1 MKIFN
6 PKTCS
11 ILLVIA
17 MLLCFA
23 MPVYAV
29 ETDATEPVD
38 EEYKVSIAKYGDST
52 IRVGGSFYL
61 AVTANK
67 YFNATEILIE
77 YDKEKL
83 SFVQLAI
90 GEENASGTDTVNG
103 VKLIDYG
110 SHDKTPVYLLE
121 FSVLESVEATHDTP
135 NSVTF
140 EVLEAGFGTIASAA
154 DQNLIPAV
162 LPDALT
168 LEVRPALVAVN
179 FDANEYYSNV
189 TSIEKGEDLVFY
201 PERTTGAYYDYD
213 LPVVKVN
220 GQEVTVT
227 PTQDGG
233 WLIENAAGAVH
244 IQPAVRTPKEFG
256 DVTYNDVQG
265 QPVLSGTTEKATYLQ
280 DVSFTIPAD
289 LDPPETESGY
299 SFAVTAKVAGQN
311 YTLSRPAVDADGNR
325 TYTIPGADV
334 KGAVEV
340 SVTRTDLDPTKYTVS
355 IGGNANSDGMFAGA
369 TGAGASVQVGKD
381 GTASVTLN
389 VSVDEG
395 LNKGYHYVVKVD
407 GQKVDLDENGQVKIE
422 NIDGNTHV
430 EIEKTLNVD
439 DVTNVVRVGEE
450 DKNYLTM
457 NGQNMWLIQLP
468 NHVQNTETANYK
480 YAGQEM
486 FWSADH
492 NNFVCVVISVDA
504 PSIDVSQFEL
514 VSVTATQTIASD
526 NWDVNKSGDLDASD
540 AQLIWNMYNDQ
551 YNGFSDSVTAEKF
564 VLADANHDGIL
575 DTKDASVIINQIR
588 ASLVTE

>member
-67 YFNATEILIE
+67 YFNAAEILIE
-77 YDKEKL
+77 YDQDKL
-83 SFVQLAI
+83 SFVQLEI
-90 GEENASGTDTVNG
+90 GEENASATDTVNG
-103 VKLIDYG
+103 IKLIDYG
-110 SHDKTPVYLLE
+110 SHDKTPVYLLK

-201 PERTTGAYYDYD
+201 PERTTGAYYDYE

-220 GQEVTVT
+220 GEEVTVT

-256 DVTYNDVQG
+256 DVTYNDVPDK
-265 QPVLSGTTEKATYLQ
+265 PVLSGKTEKATYLQ

-289 LDPPETESGY
+289 LDPTETESGY

-311 YTLSRPAVDADGNR
+311 YTLSLPAVDANGNR

-369 TGAGASVQVGKD
+369 TGAGASVQVDKD
-381 GTASVTLN
+381 GASVTLN

-407 GQKVDLDENGQVKIE
+407 GQEVELDENGQVKIE

-430 EIEKTLNVD
+430 EINKTLNVD
-439 DVTNVVRVGEE
+439 NVTNVVRVGDE

-564 VLADANHDGIL
+564 MLADANHDGIL